1 MRFRPRL
8 FLTFSIF
15 IIASLLLASCGSPSA
30 PTKAGEATNEPAS
43 PATSAPDASSNENSN
58 AVSNTGSDKSITIVI
73 AEDPPSFNPIVAD
86 TGYDALVMELVM
98 LGMTDVDPQGNVF
111 PELADELPTLDNG
124 GVELRD
130 DESTMSVTWKMRQDV
145 KWQDGTPVTADD
157 VIFTWNAISDP
168 TNGSWIPGSD
178 YIDSVEKIDQ
188 YSFKVNYNTIYPG
201 YLTQF
206 GGEQIAIWP
215 AHYCD
220 ADQGFVAWD
229 CGRQPLSDGPFTL
242 TEWVE
247 GDHMSF
253 AKNPNYFEAGKPGI
267 DEVNVRI
274 VPDDTVRKTM
284 MLNGD
289 ADIDMWINV
298 NTINDL
304 KDSDVAKVSLSPT
317 DRWVMRLFMNE
328 AAKGTT
334 DPAAS
339 PHPILSDVQVRQAI
353 RMAVDVDTINNQ
365 IFYGLAHPV
374 WTEFFR
380 PPYVCDVPRP
390 KFDPEAAKALLEEAG
405 WTDSDGDGIRECNGC
420 STAKSGYK
428 MEMEFITYA
437 EYGEPLELTQQLIA
451 EMLGEIG
458 IKMNISVVEGSVLW
472 DLAENGGIEQSGNF
486 DIDIWDDGYSGVDPT
501 DYIWEAYSQEAMK
514 PGDGWNFFRWNNP
527 DVDALIDEA
536 YTLDEGSRKETFCQI
551 ADYIDQEVPEVH
563 LFTVPN
569 ADAYST
575 RLEGVQSSVNDLVTW
590 NVADWQIK

>member
-1 MRFRPRL
+1 MLLRSRL
-8 FLTFSIF
+8 FLSLTLIM
-15 IIASLLLASCGSPSA
+15 ITSLLLASCGSSSA
-30 PTKAGEATNEPAS
+30 PTQNVETTGV
-43 PATSAPDASSNENSN
+43 PATVGSGETLNANSN
-58 AVSNTGSDKSITIVI
+58 TETNTGSDKSITIVI

-98 LGMTDVDPQGNVF
+98 LGMTDVDPNGTIF
-111 PELADELPTLDNG
+111 PELAAELPTLDNG
-124 GVELRD
+124 GVALSD
-130 DESTMSVTWKMRQDV
+130 DKSTMSVTWKMRDDM

-178 YIDSVEKIDQ
+178 YIDTVEKIDQ

-206 GGEQIAIWP
+206 GGEQVAIWP
-215 AHYCD
+215 AHYCN

-247 GDHMSF
+247 GDHMTF

-267 DEVNVRI
+267 DKVNVRI
-274 VPDDTVRKTM
+274 VPDDAVRKTM
-284 MLNGD
+284 MLHGD

-304 KDSDVAKVSLSPT
+304 KGSDVARVSLSPT
-317 DRWVMRLFMNE
+317 DRWVMRMFINE

-334 DPAAS
+334 DPVKS
-339 PHPILSDVQVRQAI
+339 PHPILSDVRVRQAI
-353 RMAVDVDTINNQ
+353 RMAVDVDTINKQ

-405 WTDSDGDGIRECNGC
+405 WTDSDGDGVRECNGC
-420 STAKSGYK
+420 KTAKPGTR

-437 EYGEPLELTQQLIA
+437 EYGEPLTLTQQLIA
-451 EMLGEIG
+451 EELGDIG

-486 DIDIWDDGYSGVDPT
+486 DIDIWDDGYAGVDPT
-501 DYIWEAYSQEAMK
+501 DYLSEAYSQEAMT
-514 PGDGWNFFRWNNP
+514 PGSGWNFFRWNNP
-527 DVDALIDEA
+527 QVDALIKDT
-536 YTLDEGSRKETFCQI
+536 YTLDEQKRKENFCKI
-551 ADYIDQEVPEVH
+551 AEYINQDVPEIH

-569 ADAYST
+569 ADAYSA

-590 NVADWQIK
+590 NVADWTIK